1 MPARYEIDHERR
13 IVLTWASGVL
23 SDVEIADLYA
33 RLATDPDFDASYSQF
48 ADLSEVERIEATTVT
63 IADAARRSV
72 FAPDA
77 RRAVYAPTDVAY
89 GMARM
94 WAAYAEAQ
102 GEQIEV
108 FRDRSGAEDWVDW

>member
-1 MPARYEIDHERR
+1 MPARYEIDHARR

-23 SDVEIADLYA
+23 RDMEIADLYT
-33 RLATDPDFDASYSQF
+33 RLAADPGFDASYAQF

-63 IADAARRSV
+63 ISTEARRSI
-72 FAPDA
+72 FAPGA
-77 RRAVYAPTDVAY
+77 RRAVYAPTDVAF